1 MIAKLPRR
9 AARILL
15 LLARYGDEGATAA
28 ELAAHIY
35 ATPPHP
41 PLTGT
46 DAEKLEGRRQWLAE
60 RAKALQRHEG
70 RVSVVLRRLTRSG
83 LVNPLGPPRPADWAI
98 RKLAAAAGVAGDETE
113 RAAKILRILPAE
125 ARLFVR
131 LVTTQPPTRTALGLS
146 GRGARVLSALTER
159 GVVVSSAPRSISA
172 AGLVVVEKL
181 KGGGG
186 NV

>member
-1 MIAKLPRR
+1 MTHKLPRL

-15 LLARYGDEGATAA
+15 LLARHDDGLSAA
-28 ELAAHIY
+28 ELAAHIF
-35 ATPPHP
+35 ATPKHP

-46 DAEKLEGRRQWLAE
+46 YAEKLDGRRLWLAE

-83 LVNPLGPPRPADWAI
+83 LVLPLGPPRPADWAI
-98 RKLAAAAGVAGDETE
+98 RKLAAAAGVAGDEAE
-113 RAAKILRILPAE
+113 RAAKVLRITMAS

-159 GVVVSSAPRSISA
+159 GVVVSCAPRSISA
-172 AGLVVVEKL
+172 VGLELAERIKS
-181 KGGGG
+181 GGG

>member
-1 MIAKLPRR
+1 MTHKLPRL

-15 LLARYGDEGATAA
+15 VLARHDDGLSAA
-28 ELAAHIY
+28 ELAGHIY
-35 ATPPHP
+35 PAPPFL

-46 DAEKLEGRRQWLAE
+46 YAAKREGYRLWLVA

-98 RKLAAAAGVAGDETE
+98 RKLAAAAGVAGDDAE
-113 RAAKILRILPAE
+113 RAAKILRITPAE

-159 GVVVSSAPRSISA
+159 GVVVSSAPRTISA
-172 AGLVVVEKL
+172 TGLVVVEQL
-181 KGGGG
+181 KSGGS
-186 NV
+186 NA

>member
-1 MIAKLPRR
+1 MIAKLPRL

-15 LLARYGDEGATAA
+15 VLARHDDGLSAA
-28 ELAAHIY
+28 DLAGHIY
-35 ATPPHP
+35 PAPKHP

-46 DAEKLEGRRQWLAE
+46 YAEKLDGRRLWLAE

-98 RKLAAAAGVAGDETE
+98 RKLAAATGVAGDEAE

-159 GVVVSSAPRSISA
+159 GVVISSAPRSISA
-172 AGLVVVEKL
+172 AGLAMVEKL